1 MELVKWALD
10 IVKRILRFFIRI
22 FEIFAE
28 WFLEINFFEKLIV
41 ITAVP
46 SFFAI
51 ILPVARYY
59 IFETWFMINNPLA
72 VYLIGIVF
80 VMGLTV
86 FFPGTLSLIIREFLN
101 GLYLAN
107 VILMQVSHNISK
119 APYELSTGYYVNLA
133 VPVIFMIL
141 GLLSY
146 LVFNRD

>member
-1 MELVKWALD
+1 MELVKWAVD
-10 IVKRILRFFIRI
+10 IVKRVLGFFIRI

-80 VMGLTV
+80 VMGVTI